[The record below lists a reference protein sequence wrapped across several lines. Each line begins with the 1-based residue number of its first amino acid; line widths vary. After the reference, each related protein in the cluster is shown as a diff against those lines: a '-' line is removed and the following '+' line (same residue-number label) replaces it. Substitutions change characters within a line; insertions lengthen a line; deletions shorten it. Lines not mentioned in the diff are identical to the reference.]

1 MAHGNDTHSSG
12 PGLYIVVALILGVIT
27 YIEYYIVEF
36 PPIWMS
42 SAWVMF
48 WLILLSVAKFLMV
61 IWFFMH
67 LRDDDKLYTGFFA
80 SGMVIA
86 MGTFVVLVAVFLFPR
101 AVAPAVA
108 ATQPPAIPAHAADPY
123 PKGLDA
129 EMRALIDTDG
139 LSRPIAARTDA
150 PRPKDQSLRISPPA
164 AAEGLFALRVADEE
178 PAVDPDAD
186 PAAAAAP
193 APEEREGDAPTL
205 AAVADPTFDRELGA
219 QAYAQ
224 SCSGCHG
231 PTGAGIPGV
240 FPPLAGHAL
249 DLYQAD
255 GGRTYLIDVL
265 LYGLQGPIEVAG
277 QTYNGVMP
285 AWQQL
290 SDEQIAAIVN
300 HAVVGF
306 DAVDEPDDFDAIRPD
321 EVAAERGKGLTPS
334 DVHALR
340 QDLGPAEE
348 TDPEVDAEEVAEPEV
363 EPDAEPEAEVE
374 TETEPEVEE
383 DAADEPDTVVVVVAD
398 PTFDRDLGARVYT
411 QNCSACH
418 QATGAGIPGVF
429 PPLAGHALDLY
440 QADGGRTYLID
451 VILYGLQ
458 GPIEVDGRTYA
469 GLMPPFA
476 QLSDEQIAA
485 VLNHSVVGFD
495 TVDDPDDF
503 DAIRPDEVAA
513 ERGKGLS
520 ATDVHGQRMALGLD

>member
-123 PKGLDA
+123 PTGLDA
-129 EMRALIDTDG
+129 EVRALIDTDG
-139 LSRPIAARTDA
+139 LSRPIAARTDT
-150 PRPKDQSLRISPPA
+150 PRPKDQSLRLTPPA
-164 AAEGLFALRVADEE
+164 LADGLFSLRVADVE

-205 AAVADPTFDRELGA
+205 ADVADPTFDRELGA

-265 LYGLQGPIEVAG
+265 LYGLQGPIEVDG

-306 DAVDEPDDFDAIRPD
+306 DTVDEPDDFDAIRPD

-348 TDPEVDAEEVAEPEV
+348 TDLEVDAEEEPEP
-363 EPDAEPEAEVE
+363 EP
-374 TETEPEVEE
+374 EPEVEE
-383 DAADEPDTVVVVVAD
+383 EIAEEEAADEIDTVTVSD
-398 PTFDRDLGARVYT
+398 PTFDRDLGAQVYA

-440 QADGGRTYLID
+440 EADGGRTYLID
-451 VILYGLQ
+451 VLLYGLQ
-458 GPIEVDGRTYA
+458 GPIVVNGQTYT

-495 TVDDPDDF
+495 AVDEPDDF

-520 ATDVHGQRMALGLD
+520 ATDVHGQRTALGLD